1 MEEFSEP
8 TDLEPHIDG
17 GHYYKWGIHTVKGDR
32 VIYNGNFYLGKT
44 TTVFQAEVT
53 AIRKSAQ
60 MLIDN
65 GCEKQTITFYSDS
78 QASLAALDK
87 LTIKSDTV
95 DKCLKAINALGEK
108 NRIFCIDINFKILH
122 HFPEVLS

>member
-1 MEEFSEP
+1 MDDERIKYKQATGIVSY
-8 TDLEPHIDG
+8 TDGSVLDNKTG
-17 GHYYKWGIHTVKGDR
+17 YGIHTVKGDR
-32 VIYNGNFYLGKT
+32 VIYNGNFYLGNT

-60 MLIDN
+60 MLFDN

-87 LTIKSDTV
+87 LTVKSDTV
-95 DKCLKAINALGEK
+95 DKCLKAINALGKK
-108 NRIFCIDINFKILH
+108 NRI
-122 HFPEVLS
+122 HFR